1 MKYRIYMVTGANFYS
16 CHSLQSVSGSIKLI
30 FPSKLG
36 NVDSVNKEYV
46 DYKTISKTGTFV
58 IKMSYLNNERQILK
72 DNSFKRAGETS

>member
-1 MKYRIYMVTGANFYS
+1 MVTGANFYS

-46 DYKTISKTGTFV
+46 DYRISTVMMFQRKKFSQRV
-58 IKMSYLNNERQILK
+58 VE
-72 DNSFKRAGETS
+72 A